1 VHELADVGDDVELFE
16 QLTPQGVGMRFP
28 GVALAAG
35 KLPMPRKVN
44 AFGAKRE
51 EKRSMTLDDGRHD
64 DDGIHAGGLEL
75 VRLRDQH
82 TW

>member
-1 VHELADVGDDVELFE
+1 
-16 QLTPQGVGMRFP
+16 
-28 GVALAAG
+28 
-35 KLPMPRKVN
+35 MPRKVN

-82 TW
+82 TR